1 MLLFFFIIIQW
12 VLNMNHSTP
21 AWMDAD
27 LGLYRDNVRRFVRT
41 EIAAHENKWREQQ
54 YVDRNV
60 WRKAGELGVLL
71 ADIPEEYGGSGGNYA
86 HMAVLF
92 EELAYAGDRAFG
104 VSVHAIV
111 AHYLLNQGTEA
122 QKLKYLPLL
131 ASGEMVGAIAMTEPG
146 AGSDLQGIRT
156 TAVRDGDAYVING
169 SKIFISNGYHAD
181 IVLVVAKTDPA
192 AGSKGVSLL
201 LLETKNATGFKV
213 GRILEKLGQKGQD
226 TCELFFDDV
235 RVPAENILGGI
246 EGKGFYHLMSE
257 LPYERTMLGIGA
269 LGAVERALDL
279 TISYTKDR
287 KAFGKSLFDMQNT
300 RFKLAELKAQAV
312 IGRVFIDNCIQR
324 MIDGQMDTV
333 TASIAKLWLSE
344 LECKVMDECL
354 QFFGGYGYML
364 EYPITQMYA
373 DARVQRIYGGTSEIM
388 KEIIARSL

>member
-1 MLLFFFIIIQW
+1 
-12 VLNMNHSTP
+12 MNHSTS
-21 AWMDAD
+21 AWMNAD
-27 LGLYRDNVRRFVRT
+27 LELYRDNVRRFVRT

-86 HMAVLF
+86 HMAGLF

>member
-1 MLLFFFIIIQW
+1 
-12 VLNMNHSTP
+12 
-21 AWMDAD
+21 
-27 LGLYRDNVRRFVRT
+27 
-41 EIAAHENKWREQQ
+41 
-54 YVDRNV
+54 
-60 WRKAGELGVLL
+60 
-71 ADIPEEYGGSGGNYA
+71 
-86 HMAVLF
+86 
-92 EELAYAGDRAFG
+92 
-104 VSVHAIV
+104 
-111 AHYLLNQGTEA
+111 
-122 QKLKYLPLL
+122 
-131 ASGEMVGAIAMTEPG
+131 
-146 AGSDLQGIRT
+146 
-156 TAVRDGDAYVING
+156 
-169 SKIFISNGYHAD
+169 
-181 IVLVVAKTDPA
+181 
-192 AGSKGVSLL
+192 
-201 LLETKNATGFKV
+201 
-213 GRILEKLGQKGQD
+213 
-226 TCELFFDDV
+226 
-235 RVPAENILGGI
+235 
-246 EGKGFYHLMSE
+246 MSE